1 MSEDKSPYVSAIELH
16 EEFVQHMEEG
26 ADRMRG
32 LALVTIVVAILLAA
46 SYVTQLVV
54 LPFMMGVMT
63 QTVNLLDPSL
73 MVVEVVLLVLILLWL
88 YVGTKEYL
96 FTRRIARQIAE
107 IREEEAR
114 LARKLKLGS

>member
-16 EEFVQHMEEG
+16 EEFIQHMEKG
-26 ADRMRG
+26 ASRMKG
-32 LALVTIVVAILLAA
+32 LALVTIVVALLLAA

-54 LPFMMGVMT
+54 LPFIIGVTT

-73 MVVEVVLLVLILLWL
+73 MAVEVVLLVLILLWL

-96 FTRRIARQIAE
+96 FTRKMARQIAE
-107 IREEEAR
+107 IREEQAR
-114 LARKLKLGS
+114 LAGKLKLSP